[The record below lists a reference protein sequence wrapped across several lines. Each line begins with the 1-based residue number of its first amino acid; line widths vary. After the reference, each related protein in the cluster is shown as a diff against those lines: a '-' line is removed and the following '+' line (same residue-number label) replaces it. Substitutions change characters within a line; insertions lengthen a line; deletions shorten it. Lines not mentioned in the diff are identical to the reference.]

1 MSDLT
6 PPPPSS
12 PERWGAADQL
22 GAANLLEAVVS
33 PATLALAGDGRILDL
48 SQPISHLSPRLDRVM
63 SPYSMCMWS
72 NPVASRHHLER
83 EMGIVNGMGYAD
95 ERVEFDLHTG
105 THIDALGHAWIG
117 DRTYNGRTTRDVV
130 TNWGLR
136 ELGIEHL
143 PPVVARGVLLDVP
156 AERGRALEPGEVVTV
171 ADLEAIVAARGI
183 EIRSGDV
190 VFVRTGWAQYY
201 ASDVRA
207 YTAGW
212 PGIGVAAA
220 SWLAERDVAIVG
232 GDTMGLEVYPD
243 EVPTVHSPVHQ
254 LLLATCGIYI
264 LEQANLDQLAELG
277 IVEFLCLCLAPRFV
291 GGTASPL
298 RLVGV
303 A

>member
-1 MSDLT
+1 MSDFT
-6 PPPPSS
+6 PPPPNN
-12 PERWGAADQL
+12 PERWGPADQL
-22 GAANLLEAVVS
+22 GAANLVDAVLS
-33 PATLALAGDGRILDL
+33 PATLALAGEGRVLDL

-72 NPVASRHHLER
+72 HPLSSRHHLQR
-83 EMGIVNGMGYAD
+83 EMGIMNEMGYAD

-117 DRTYNGRTTRDVV
+117 DRTYNGRSMRDVV

-143 PPVVARGVLLDVP
+143 PPVVARGVFFDVP
-156 AERGRALEPGEVVTV
+156 AHRGRALEPGEVVTV
-171 ADLEAIVAARGI
+171 ADLEGIARTRGI
-183 EIRSGDV
+183 AIRSGDV

-201 ASDVRA
+201 AGDPATYSA
-207 YTAGW
+207 SW
-212 PGIGVAAA
+212 PGIGVDAAA
-220 SWLAERDVAIVG
+220 WLAERDVAIVG
-232 GDTMGLEVYPD
+232 GDTIGLEVYPD

-254 LLLATCGIYI
+254 LLLASCGIYI
-264 LEQANLDQLAELG
+264 LEQADLDPLAERE
-277 IVEFLCLCLAPRFV
+277 INEFLCLCLAPRFV
-291 GGTASPL
+291 GGTASPV